1 VRRLFWGCV
10 LSLGLVT
17 TAAPPTIS
25 AEKQPAGAASVDWP
39 GHGGPP
45 QETAYS
51 ALAQIDRST
60 VGKLG
65 LAWSLDL
72 PDERMLEATPLEVN
86 GVLYFSG
93 SYSKVYA
100 VDAVSGKLLWSYDPE
115 VWRREPGKFR
125 LTLPVNRGVAYAEGR
140 VFVGTV
146 DGRLIALDAKDGRL
160 LWSVEAVPLH
170 SKQTINGAPRVFRGK
185 VLIGN
190 GGGDFGERGYLA
202 AFDQASGRE
211 LWRFNVVP
219 GDPQADKADPAMARA
234 AATWSGATPAGGS
247 PWDSITVDPELN
259 RIYVGTG
266 NPSPNDP
273 GERGSS
279 GDNLYTCAIV
289 ALDADTGRYI
299 WHYQV
304 NPRDAWDFDAA
315 EQMTLAELTI
325 AGQRRKVLMQAP
337 KNGFLYVLDR
347 TNGKLISAGKIGK
360 ANWAERIDLATGR
373 PVDTPNNRYQSG
385 ATAIWPTA
393 AGAHAW
399 QTMAFSP
406 QTGLVY
412 IPYMQL
418 GVRYRRSTDVAIY
431 GGLST
436 EPVMSDPMDGKGA
449 LIAWDPVAQKP
460 RWSKVHKYLFNG
472 GALATAGGLVFQ
484 GAADGYL
491 TAYDARSGEALWR
504 FNAGLGIIAAP
515 ITYSLGG
522 RQYVSVLV
530 GYGATNIMGVMNA
543 GWKYGAQPRRLL
555 TFALGGTAAL
565 PPTAPQD
572 FTVHA
577 LDDPSLKLDPDEV
590 RRGGALFMANCA
602 GCHGLNA
609 VSAGPPGP
617 DLRESPVAL
626 GFDGVWSAVH
636 EGALVSRG
644 MPPFPELDEAQVRQI
659 HAFIRAKAREAMSP
673 PRPAAG

>member
-1 VRRLFWGCV
+1 LAATAT
-10 LSLGLVT
+10 LVT
-17 TAAPPTIS
+17 AAG
-25 AEKQPAGAASVDWP
+25 KQPAPVDWP
-39 GHGGPP
+39 GHNGPP

-51 ALAQIDRST
+51 ALTQIDRSS
-60 VGKLG
+60 VARLG

-72 PDERMLEATPLEVN
+72 PDERMLEATPLAVD

-100 VDAVSGKLLWSYDPE
+100 VDAASGKLLWSYDPE
-115 VWRREPGKFR
+115 VWRREPAKFR
-125 LTLPVNRGVAYAEGR
+125 LTLPVNRGVAYADGR

-146 DGRLIALDAKDGRL
+146 DGRLIALDAKGGQL

-170 SKQTINGAPRVFRGK
+170 SKQTINGAPRAFRGK

-202 AFDQASGRE
+202 AFDAASGRE
-211 LWRFNVVP
+211 LWRFNVTP
-219 GDPQADKADPAMARA
+219 AGTAEDSRDPAMARA
-234 AATWSGATPAGGS
+234 AATWTGARPAGGS

-266 NPSPNDP
+266 NPSPNDAA
-273 GERGSS
+273 ERGPS

-289 ALDADTGRYI
+289 ALDADTGRYV

-325 AGQRRKVLMQAP
+325 TGQRRKVLMQAP
-337 KNGFLYVLDR
+337 KNGFFYVLDR
-347 TNGKLISAGKIGK
+347 TDGRLISAGKLGK
-360 ANWAERIDLATGR
+360 ANWAERIDTATGR
-373 PVDTPNNRYQSG
+373 PVDTPNNRYQAG
-385 ATAIWPTA
+385 ETAIWPTA

-406 QTGLVY
+406 RTGLVY
-412 IPYMQL
+412 VPYMQL
-418 GVRYRRSTDVAIY
+418 GVRYRRSSDAAIY
-431 GGLST
+431 GGLNT
-436 EPVMSDPMDGKGA
+436 EVVKSDPMDGRGA

-460 RWSKVHKYLFNG
+460 RWSHAHKYLFNG

-484 GAADGYL
+484 GAADGWL
-491 TAYDARSGEALWR
+491 TAYDAGSGQALWR
-504 FNAGLGIIAAP
+504 FDAGLGIIAAP
-515 ITYSLGG
+515 ISYSVGG

-555 TFALGGTAAL
+555 TFALDGKATLA
-565 PPTAPQD
+565 PTAPQD

-577 LDDPSLKLDPDEV
+577 LDDPSLKLAPDEV
-590 RRGGALFMANCA
+590 RSGGALFMANCA

-626 GFDGVWSAVH
+626 QFEGLWSAVH
-636 EGALVSRG
+636 DGALVSRG
-644 MPPFPELDEAQVRQI
+644 MPPFPELDAAQARQI
-659 HAFIRAKAREAMSP
+659 HAFIRAKAREALSP
-673 PRPAAG
+673 SQAAAR